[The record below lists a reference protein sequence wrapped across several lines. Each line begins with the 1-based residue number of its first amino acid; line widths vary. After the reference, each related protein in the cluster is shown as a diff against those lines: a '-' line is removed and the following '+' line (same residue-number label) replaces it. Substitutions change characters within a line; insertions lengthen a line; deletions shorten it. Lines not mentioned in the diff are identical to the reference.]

1 MRLLVASDADEA
13 SQGQRRALLDLA
25 SWSEDEPFEGRATWS
40 RGDMRLVTVVQ
51 PHSYRDN
58 LDRAVSEHFGTEP
71 SLVVYLSKHRA
82 ESATP
87 SLTVHPIGNLGAADY
102 GGRAKTLVPAS
113 ARWMTAAL
121 RGLRRE
127 ATGLSYAVTFE
138 ATHHGPF
145 LGAPTFYIEQGSTER
160 EWSDVEASRAIARTL
175 LRLEPIDAPIAV
187 GLGGGHYVPRH
198 TDLGIERSIAFG
210 HLLPSYALRGL
221 DDALLEEAIAK
232 SRATLAYLHRKSVT
246 RPEARSWEERLGA
259 LGVRVVREADLESVG
274 PTKGS

>member
-51 PHSYRDN
+51 PHLYRDD

-113 ARWMTAAL
+113 AQWMTAAL

-127 ATGLSYAVTFE
+127 ATGLCTAGDVRLVPMQIDAEGRAAS
-138 ATHHGPF
+138 
-145 LGAPTFYIEQGSTER
+145 ISTE
-160 EWSDVEASRAIARTL
+160 EAADVLERVPDL
-175 LRLEPIDAPIAV
+175 EPPFLRLEGRVAPEW
-187 GLGGGHYVPRH
+187 L
-198 TDLGIERSIAFG
+198 E
-210 HLLPSYALRGL
+210 HLL
-221 DDALLEEAIAK
+221 
-232 SRATLAYLHRKSVT
+232 
-246 RPEARSWEERLGA
+246 
-259 LGVRVVREADLESVG
+259 ESH
-274 PTKGS
+274 